1 MSSAL
6 SRRITALT
14 KKTLFSNTHLS
25 YSGSQQAQL
34 RIRPRIA
41 PTPTWTSPVPLAH
54 SRENEFL
61 ATLTEPREVHV
72 LRGFSSYRPRD
83 RVIEAIREK
92 VTSSSSEHQ
101 QQDSFFVIDLDR
113 VRHKFENWRKCFP
126 NVKPH
131 YAVKA
136 NPNPSLLRLMS
147 DELKLNFDCASQ
159 TEIDAVL
166 TLGVSPNR
174 IVYANPCKPPSHID
188 YARRKGVFKTTF
200 DSESELYKIKSIGAN
215 KDWQLI
221 LRIWVDDKD
230 AQCQL
235 SNKYGAH
242 SSTSDYYGAH
252 TTECEYLLSLAK
264 TLGLNVVGISFHVGS
279 GAKSTAFKQAVVDS
293 KRIFDFGKEK
303 LRHPMSILD
312 IGGGFPGT
320 CASNPSDGP
329 SLMEIS
335 NLIRPELHRDWD
347 KVEVIAEPGR
357 YFCSESQTLATQ
369 IIGKRVRY
377 SKDEGM
383 NIREYYINDG
393 LYQSFNC
400 MLYDHSVLL
409 EEGDESHL
417 GAPKFRSAIFGQTCD
432 GLDQISKGIAL
443 PELRVGDWLTVP
455 NMGAYTNGASSQFNG
470 FPLNDCVILD
480 TNNE

>member
-312 IGGGFPGT
+312 IGVDSQVPALQT
-320 CASNPSDGP
+320 H
-329 SLMEIS
+329 LM
-335 NLIRPELHRDWD
+335 
-347 KVEVIAEPGR
+347 
-357 YFCSESQTLATQ
+357 
-369 IIGKRVRY
+369 
-377 SKDEGM
+377 
-383 NIREYYINDG
+383 
-393 LYQSFNC
+393 
-400 MLYDHSVLL
+400 
-409 EEGDESHL
+409 
-417 GAPKFRSAIFGQTCD
+417 
-432 GLDQISKGIAL
+432 
-443 PELRVGDWLTVP
+443 VP
-455 NMGAYTNGASSQFNG
+455 
-470 FPLNDCVILD
+470 L
-480 TNNE
+480 

>member
-1 MSSAL
+1 M
-6 SRRITALT
+6 
-14 KKTLFSNTHLS
+14 K
-25 YSGSQQAQL
+25 
-34 RIRPRIA
+34 
-41 PTPTWTSPVPLAH
+41 PTPLPATWTPPVPVAH

-61 ATLTEPREVHV
+61 ANHLDRREVHV

-83 RVIEAIREK
+83 RVIEAIRER
-92 VTSSSSEHQ
+92 VTSSDPEKKQ

-113 VRHKFENWRKCFP
+113 VRYKFENWRRCFP

-136 NPNPSLLRLMS
+136 NPNPSLLRLMAH
-147 DELKLNFDCASQ
+147 ELNMSFDCASQ
-159 TEIDAVL
+159 SEIEAVL
-166 TLGVSPNR
+166 TLGVSPSR
-174 IVYANPCKPPSHID
+174 IVYANPCKPPTHID
-188 YARRKGVFKTTF
+188 YARRQGVLKTTF

-221 LRIWVDDKD
+221 LRVWVDDKD

-242 SSTSDYYGAH
+242 SSKSDYYGAH

-264 TLGLNVVGISFHVGS
+264 TLDLNVVGISFHVGS
-279 GAKSTAFKQAVVDS
+279 GAKSTAFKQAVHDS
-293 KRIFDFGKEK
+293 KRIFDFGKFK
-303 LRHPMSILD
+303 LQHPMSILD

-320 CASNPSDGP
+320 CALNPSDGP

-335 NLIRPELHRDWD
+335 NLIRPELRRHWG
-347 KVEVIAEPGR
+347 KVDVIAEPGR
-357 YFCSESQTLATQ
+357 YFCSEAQTLATQ
-369 IIGKRVRY
+369 IIGKRVRH
-377 SKDEGM
+377 SKEEGVH
-383 NIREYYINDG
+383 IREYYINDG

-409 EEGDESHL
+409 EEGADEPH
-417 GAPKFRSAIFGQTCD
+417 ATKHKSAIFGQTCD

-443 PELRVGDWLTVP
+443 PDLRVGDWLTVP

-480 TNNE
+480 TNERQS